1 MKNDY
6 LIIINPETGKRETS
20 FVIGVTAP
28 NYDKAKQM
36 AREQY
41 PNYLYFEDDGTL
53 QQQLVNQ
60 NKLYIDGQ
68 VVDAPPVIIPIEQ
81 RQKVVWERIKAERYK
96 RTHSGV
102 YVASVDKWFHTDEPS
117 RKQYTFMRTLPVF
130 ETLNWKTMD
139 GTFIEMDKALLD
151 TLSVTI
157 LQMEQANFANA
168 EKHRLAMLA
177 SNEPENY
184 DYSTGWIDIYETE

>member
-1 MKNDY
+1 MRNDY

-20 FVIGVTAP
+20 YVIGVTVP
-28 NYDKAKQM
+28 TYDKAKQL

-41 PNYLYFEDDGTL
+41 PNYLYLEDDGTL

-117 RKQYTFMRTLPVF
+117 RQQYTFMRTLPVF
-130 ETLNWKTMD
+130 EALNWKTMD

-157 LQMEQANFANA
+157 LQMEQANFDNA

-184 DYSTGWIDIYETE
+184 DYSTGWIEIYAAE

>member
-20 FVIGVTAP
+20 FVIGITAP

-117 RKQYTFMRTLPVF
+117 RQQYTFMRTLPVF
-130 ETLNWKTMD
+130 EALNWKTMD
-139 GTFIEMDKALLD
+139 GTFIEMDKALLN

-184 DYSTGWIDIYETE
+184 DYSTGWIEIYAAE

>member
-20 FVIGVTAP
+20 YVIGITAP

-68 VVDAPPVIIPIEQ
+68 VIDAPPVIIPIER
-81 RQKVVWERIKAERYK
+81 RQDVVWEKIKAERYK
-96 RTHSGV
+96 RTHNGV

-117 RKQYTFMRTLPVF
+117 RQQYTFMRTLPVF
-130 ETLNWKTMD
+130 EALNWKTMD
-139 GTFIEMDKALLD
+139 GTFVEMDKTLLD
-151 TLSVTI
+151 KLSLAI

-168 EKHRLAMLA
+168 EQHRIAMLA
-177 SNEPENY
+177 SDDPDDY
-184 DYSTGWIDIYETE
+184 DYSTGWSEIYAAE

>member
-1 MKNDY
+1 MRNDY

-20 FVIGVTAP
+20 YVIGITAP

-81 RQKVVWERIKAERYK
+81 RQEVVWERIKAERYK

-102 YVASVDKWFHTDEPS
+102 YVASVDKWFHTNEPS
-117 RKQYTFMRTLPVF
+117 RQQYTFMRTLPVF
-130 ETLNWKTMD
+130 EALNWKTMD
-139 GTFIEMDKALLD
+139 GTFVEMDKTLLD
-151 TLSVTI
+151 KLSLAI

-168 EKHRLAMLA
+168 EQHRIAMLA
-177 SNEPENY
+177 SDDPGDY
-184 DYSTGWIDIYETE
+184 DYSTGWSEIYAEE

>member
-6 LIIINPETGKRETS
+6 LIIINPATGKRETS
-20 FVIGVTAP
+20 YVIGITAP

-117 RKQYTFMRTLPVF
+117 RQQYTFMRTLPVF